1 MASAGRILIMP
12 KGAYDSSATYEM
24 LDLVFHN
31 GVSWLAKKTVI
42 GIEPSVSNGGYW
54 FKLCESTDLTELNNA
69 ITELGTSINI
79 LTASLSALQENCA
92 NKTDLEAYLKLSGGD
107 LTGQLG
113 FSNGRGLISGNDYGT
128 YLQAKKD
135 SNNYRNIRVD
145 NPLQASSVEDW
156 LKLVDCS
163 NGTTKQYKVF
173 GEHNIE
179 LLKTLISA
187 SVSGVKFYTGTN
199 NRQNTDNVVTFS
211 CTFPPKLI
219 LVIGKPTASQAN
231 YNSFT
236 IIIPEKSVGITLVL
250 AGSMNMG
257 IVTATTN
264 GNNVTITH
272 TDNANMAGY
281 YTCNSAS
288 MTYPYICIG

>member
-69 ITELGTSINI
+69 IDSLE
-79 LTASLSALQENCA
+79 ASLSALSETVSNLGDTGA
-92 NKTDLEAYLKLSGGD
+92 KKTDLDAYLKLSGGD

-145 NPLQASSVEDW
+145 NPIQASSVEDW

-211 CTFPPKLI
+211 CTFPPKVI
-219 LVIGKPTASQAN
+219 LVLGKSTSGAS
-231 YNSFT
+231 YNSIT
-236 IIIPEKSVGITLVL
+236 IIIPDKSIGLTLVQ
-250 AGSMNMG
+250 AGSMSMG
-257 IVTATTN
+257 VVTATTS

-272 TDNANMAGY
+272 TDNVNMAPY
-281 YTCNSAS
+281 FTCNSAS

>member
-69 ITELGTSINI
+69 IDYLE
-79 LTASLSALQENCA
+79 ASLSALSETVSNLGDTGA
-92 NKTDLEAYLKLSGGD
+92 KKTDLDAYLKLSGGD

-187 SVSGVKFYTGTN
+187 SVSGVKFYTGTLGDN
-199 NRQNTDNVVTFS
+199 GTNTTRRIPCSFA
-211 CTFPPKLI
+211 PKLI
-219 LVIGKPTASQAN
+219 FVIGKPSAGAYCSLSVILPDMGVGVTAVN
-231 YNSFT
+231 
-236 IIIPEKSVGITLVL
+236 
-250 AGSMNMG
+250 AGSVSMG
-257 IVTATTN
+257 NLTATKE
-264 GNNVTITH
+264 GNDVIISH
-272 TDNANMAGY
+272 SFYPDMMPYYVCYSANMKY
-281 YTCNSAS
+281 S
-288 MTYPYICIG
+288 YICIG

>member
-69 ITELGTSINI
+69 IDSLE
-79 LTASLSALQENCA
+79 ASLSALSETVSNLGDTGA
-92 NKTDLEAYLKLSGGD
+92 KKTDLDAYLKLSGGD

-187 SVSGVKFYTGTN
+187 SVSGVKFYTGTLGDN
-199 NRQNTDNVVTFS
+199 GTNTTRRITCSFA
-211 CTFPPKLI
+211 PKLI
-219 LVIGKPTASQAN
+219 CVIGKPSAGAYCSLSVILPDMGVGVTAVN
-231 YNSFT
+231 
-236 IIIPEKSVGITLVL
+236 
-250 AGSMNMG
+250 AGSVSMG
-257 IVTATTN
+257 NLTATKE
-264 GNNVTITH
+264 GNDVIISH
-272 TDNANMAGY
+272 SFYPDMMPYYVCYSANMKY
-281 YTCNSAS
+281 S
-288 MTYPYICIG
+288 YICIG